1 MDDIAVDI
9 VSESVIE
16 FIELDGTLANLIE
29 CKIYD
34 TLSSYD
40 NATTVYEALD
50 IMEDYEAYLEGV
62 RDLLDGAK
70 KKLNEKTKQNNDNSQ
85 VRKGDTDDIEKN
97 LNKFLKGE
105 ENILFIIG
113 NAGSGKSTLAKYYE
127 GAIPNCYDIEL
138 DRLFTAVRTKN
149 TQPLPDE
156 PQYKIFDG
164 WDKYLKGD
172 DVHEEEVFR
181 KAFKLGQRRAE
192 ADKSHRY
199 IFTGIQTQN
208 LFNANYLGHFPIIVK
223 GTGKNTAKVRK
234 LNRIKADYESGDA
247 KSPTASM
254 DAAIKGAGKQ
264 LSYMSKKGSVGDKIG
279 KKLQK
284 IPESDPAKR
293 AKMNLMARDGFQGIV
308 TKNKVNGT
316 IKSNAKRM
324 EKLRKDLKEQ
334 NKYAKN
340 NSEKAHKLGTRR
352 GGEEI
357 DRETNTRKVPEFIK
371 NKIKNT
377 DTRTDEQKKE
387 DRAKAVQTASEKLDD
402 AAKKAKSAIHVA
414 QKLNVQPKDAKRNL
428 KSGDNKDSNDT
439 TNKQNAPDDKKNN

>member
-40 NATTVYEALD
+40 NATTVYEALE
-50 IMEDYEAYLEGV
+50 IMEDYEVYLEGV
-62 RDLLDGAK
+62 RDLLNGAK
-70 KKLNEKTKQNNDNSQ
+70 KKLDERKEQKSDNSQ

-113 NAGSGKSTLAKYYE
+113 NAGSGKSTLAKHYQ
-127 GAIPNCYDIEL
+127 GSIPNCYDVEL
-138 DRLFTAVRTKN
+138 DRLFTSVRTKN
-149 TQPLPDE
+149 ATPLPDE

-164 WDKYLKGD
+164 WDKYLKGE
-172 DVHEEEVFR
+172 DVREEEVFR

-192 ADKSHRY
+192 ADKSHKY

-208 LFNANYLGHFPIIVK
+208 LFNANYLGNFPIIVK

-234 LNRIKADYESGDA
+234 LNRIKADYENGDA
-247 KSPTASM
+247 ESPTAKM

-264 LSYMSKKGSVGDKIG
+264 LRYMSKKGSVGDWVG
-279 KKLQK
+279 KKLEQM
-284 IPESDPAKR
+284 PDSDPAKR
-293 AKMNLMARDGFQGIV
+293 AKANLMARDGFQGLV
-308 TKNKVNGT
+308 TQNKVNGT
-316 IKSNAKRM
+316 IRSNAKRM
-324 EKLRKDLKEQ
+324 DKLRKDLAEQ
-334 NKYAKN
+334 NKYAKD
-340 NSEKAHKLGTRR
+340 NSEKAHKLGVRR

-357 DRETNTRKVPEFIK
+357 DRETGTRKVPEFVK
-371 NKIKNT
+371 NKTKDT
-377 DTRTDEQKKE
+377 DNRTSQQKKE
-387 DRAKAVQTASEKLDD
+387 DRAKAVQAASDKLNDV
-402 AAKKAKSAIHVA
+402 AKKAKSAIQDA
-414 QKLNVQPKDAKRNL
+414 QKIKDQLKDAKRNL
-428 KSGDNKDSNDT
+428 KSGGTKDSNS
-439 TNKQNAPDDKKNN
+439 TNNRQDVSDDKKSN